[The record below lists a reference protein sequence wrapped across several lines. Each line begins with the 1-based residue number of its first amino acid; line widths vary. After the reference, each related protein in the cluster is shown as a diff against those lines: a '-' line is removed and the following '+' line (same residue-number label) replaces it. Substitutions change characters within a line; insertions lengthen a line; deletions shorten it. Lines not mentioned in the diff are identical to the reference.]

1 MLGGALMALIH
12 SPMKRVLAYSSIS
25 QMGYI
30 LFALGTGVML
40 GQNGAVGLAA
50 AWLHMINHAFF

>member
-1 MLGGALMALIH
+1 MALIH